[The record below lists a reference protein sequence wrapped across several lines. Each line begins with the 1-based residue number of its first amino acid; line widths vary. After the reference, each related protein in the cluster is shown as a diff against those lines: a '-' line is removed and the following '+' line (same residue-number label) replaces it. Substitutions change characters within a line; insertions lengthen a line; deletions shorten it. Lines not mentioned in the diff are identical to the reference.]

1 MVTPATLCNAV
12 DAIFPHV
19 DGTATHALMYVNT
32 CAYRVLEGGGE
43 DDVVTLRDAI
53 ATLVATPSSATAHAL
68 ALRVAEMAEA
78 LSKE

>member
-1 MVTPATLCNAV
+1 MVTPATLCTAV
-12 DAIFPHV
+12 DAILPHV
-19 DGTATHALMYVNT
+19 EGTAIHALTCVNT
-32 CAYRVLEGGGE
+32 YAYRVLEGGDE

-78 LSKE
+78 LSIE